1 MDGKII
7 LLLTSVVAVGMFVL
21 PSTMAL
27 YTGSHDFVDGASVDC
42 GKCHVA
48 GKDLIAVELANG
60 SAHEGMDCGG
70 CHGPAGGL
78 VDLEGDI
85 TGTGEFAA
93 NVTGHAAG
101 VGINCIGCHSG
112 SNPSATTDGQVN
124 VSAELELSTAAHRSL
139 TFNSTGAATGGI
151 DDKDLVCVACHTM
164 VNVDLVDVSL
174 TPDSGNITIEGGADA
189 DWVW

>member
-7 LLLTSVVAVGMFVL
+7 LLLASVVAVGMFVL

-27 YTGSHDFVDGASVDC
+27 YTGSHDFVDGGNVSC
-42 GKCHVA
+42 GKCHTA

-70 CHGPAGGL
+70 CHGPDNSL
-78 VDLEGDI
+78 VDV
-85 TGTGEFAA
+85 TGYGEFAA
-93 NVTGHAAG
+93 NVTGHAAS

-112 SNPSATTDGQVN
+112 PSPSPTADGVVN
-124 VSAELELSTAAHRSL
+124 VSAELELSGAAHRAL
-139 TFNSTGAATGGI
+139 TFNTSASGGI

-164 VNVDLVDVSL
+164 VNVDLVNVSL
-174 TPDSGNITIEGGADA
+174 TPDSGNITIEGGGDA